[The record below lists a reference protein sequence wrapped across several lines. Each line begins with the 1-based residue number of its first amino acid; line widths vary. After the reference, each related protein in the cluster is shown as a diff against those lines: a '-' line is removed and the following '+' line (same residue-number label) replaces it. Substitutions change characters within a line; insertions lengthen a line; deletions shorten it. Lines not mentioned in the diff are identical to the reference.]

1 MSALAKKIA
10 TSGPVVLK
18 NTIAVTR
25 PKLATFLKYAKVE
38 LTPPGPAD
46 VPKIQEGIQNLI
58 HSAKTGKWK
67 QVSVREAWLNTL
79 IVTEIA
85 MWFFV
90 GECIGKGSVIGY
102 RV

>member
-67 QVSVREAWLNTL
+67 QVSVRVSYEVFHLFL
-79 IVTEIA
+79 CLEVC
-85 MWFFV
+85 FV
-90 GECIGKGSVIGY
+90 
-102 RV
+102 